1 MKLYLVHCGFYDPDI
16 GDGLYE
22 AHTNLFVAA
31 TDFDHAR
38 HQAKKLPSFK
48 AKKMHVDGIQEVQA
62 VDGYRLV
69 LAEDNTLDGA
79 TNLVTNRH
87 RDLAPKQ
94 PTSP

>member
-1 MKLYLVHCGFYDPDI
+1 
-16 GDGLYE
+16 
-22 AHTNLFVAA
+22 
-31 TDFDHAR
+31 
-38 HQAKKLPSFK
+38 
-48 AKKMHVDGIQEVQA
+48 MHVDGIQEVQA

-87 RDLAPKQ
+87 RDLAPKP